1 VRTFVYVDGFNL
13 YYGSLKGTP
22 YRRLDLFALAS
33 ALLPRATVASVRF
46 FTAKVHGRDDP
57 SRPTRQDTYW
67 NALKATGVEVV
78 EGHFLEH
85 AVTMRTVTPPPPAV
99 RVWKSEEKGSDV
111 NLASYLVRDAF
122 TRAFEQALVLS
133 NDSDLTL
140 PVRLV
145 RDEAKLPIRVGFP
158 ISNPGRRRS
167 VQLQGAATDFRDIR
181 PAALAACQLPNPVV
195 RGTSSYRKVSR
206 PMCCACQPR
215 SNTADSAKPRAW
227 IGTRPS
233 RTAP

>member
-1 VRTFVYVDGFNL
+1 
-13 YYGSLKGTP
+13 
-22 YRRLDLFALAS
+22 
-33 ALLPRATVASVRF
+33 
-46 FTAKVHGRDDP
+46 
-57 SRPTRQDTYW
+57 
-67 NALKATGVEVV
+67 
-78 EGHFLEH
+78 
-85 AVTMRTVTPPPPAV
+85 
-99 RVWKSEEKGSDV
+99 V

-195 RGTSSYRKVSR
+195 RGTSSYRK
-206 PMCCACQPR
+206 PA
-215 SNTADSAKPRAW
+215 TW
-227 IGTRPS
+227 
-233 RTAP
+233 